1 MIVGRSWVDRDREL
15 DGYPVRDL
23 NWYFAALLRVYNERM
38 MKHLHMNARY
48 ALAAAAAAVALVV
61 AVTLIAVTATTALA
75 GAPTLTAATAPAHAE
90 TATLARATTPV
101 ATLTATP
108 AAYGAQA
115 TFENP
120 SLSVTAQVQT
130 TGAAH
135 VVEHRAFAFG
145 GQFDVLRW
153 PFTGLPEDAEI
164 TVAQVRAAQTDDA
177 GNIAGDW
184 TVLTPT
190 SFSSDWRQAVEGAGG
205 NLAEQLRDATA
216 DGEPPLPAPNTW
228 ALDERQR
235 ALYVFFQQTS
245 AHMLFEVDYTVANA
259 VAAFDDVAEMYWD
272 YVPARDDV
280 LTRDVT
286 ATVQLPVPE
295 GTAVTPGETVL
306 AWGHGAAGQF
316 DIGAD
321 GTITFTVPEV
331 PAGQYANAHVLFPA
345 EWLPNLTVE
354 AKQAHS
360 GTRAD
365 DARAEEEA
373 WTDTYTSRI
382 VNELGLNIAALAICA
397 LALLAADI
405 AYLALGRE
413 PRRDQLPALGA
424 DEVRHVVHDPEML
437 ARFLHWGHVAP
448 TEPDPAAVTAR
459 LHAAALFDLRSFRA
473 QKVLAVTALA
483 FLVLAV
489 AAALAFR
496 GWLAA
501 GAFLATGLAIGVVA
515 NYLPRRTPKGV
526 ALALAL
532 DADEPATHEDACIGT
547 PTGPHTSATPD
558 PKGAA

>member
-1 MIVGRSWVDRDREL
+1 
-15 DGYPVRDL
+15 
-23 NWYFAALLRVYNERM
+23 
-38 MKHLHMNARY
+38 MNARC
-48 ALAAAAAAVALVV
+48 ALASVAATAALIAAVA
-61 AVTLIAVTATTALA
+61 TAL
-75 GAPTLTAATAPAHAE
+75 LAATPAHAH
-90 TATLARATTPV
+90 
-101 ATLTATP
+101 
-108 AAYGAQA
+108 GAQP

-135 VVEHRAFAFG
+135 VVEHRAFAFD

-177 GNIAGDW
+177 GAIAGDW
-184 TVLTPT
+184 VALTPT
-190 SFSSDWRQAVEGAGG
+190 AFSSDWRQAVEGAGG
-205 NLAEQLRDATA
+205 NMAEQLRDLPSDEAPA
-216 DGEPPLPAPNTW
+216 LPAPNTW

-235 ALYVFFQQTS
+235 ALYVFFQQTG
-245 AHMLFEVDYTVANA
+245 AHMLFEVDYTVTNA

-272 YVPARDDV
+272 YVPPRDDV

-306 AWGHGAAGQF
+306 AWGHGAAGLF

-331 PAGQYANAHVLFPA
+331 PTGQYANAHILFPA

-373 WTDTYTSRI
+373 WTDTYTNRI
-382 VNELGLNIAALAICA
+382 VNGLGLNIAALATCA
-397 LALLAADI
+397 LALIAAGI
-405 AYLALGRE
+405 VYLVLGRE
-413 PRRDQLPALGA
+413 PRRDQLPALST
-424 DEVRHVVHDPEML
+424 DEVHGVVHDPEVL

-473 QKVLAVTALA
+473 QKVLAVVALV
-483 FLVLAV
+483 FLALAV
-489 AAALAFR
+489 AIALAFR

-501 GAFLATGLAIGVVA
+501 GAFLATGLCIGVVA
-515 NYLPRRTPKGV
+515 NYVPRRTPKGV

-532 DADEPATHEDACIGT
+532 ETDEPE
-547 PTGPHTSATPD
+547 PHTGAIDAPSPSPTPD
-558 PKGAA
+558 AKDVA